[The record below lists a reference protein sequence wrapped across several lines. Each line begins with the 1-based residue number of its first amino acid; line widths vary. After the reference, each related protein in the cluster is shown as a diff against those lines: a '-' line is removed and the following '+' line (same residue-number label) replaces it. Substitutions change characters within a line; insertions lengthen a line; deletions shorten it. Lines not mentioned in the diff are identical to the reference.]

1 MRLIITSLLVCL
13 TAPVLAQS
21 ADAPLTTRTH
31 AEEGTYI
38 ADGNGM
44 SLYLF
49 LADTQGKEGTE
60 AVSACEGDCL
70 AAWPPL
76 VVEEAP
82 VGDDTL
88 DERLLGTIERSDGL
102 LHVTY
107 NGWPL
112 YYYHED
118 AAPGDINGHDIE
130 EFGAE
135 WYLVGPDGNRAEGGG
150 GGGDDDDDDDDDDS
164 SGSGSDGGGGNSGSG
179 GGGSSY

>member
-1 MRLIITSLLVCL
+1 MRILLAL
-13 TAPVLAQS
+13 SIGLLGTTALAQT
-21 ADAPLTTRTH
+21 ADSPLSTSTH
-31 AEEGTYI
+31 AEEGTYLV
-38 ADGNGM
+38 DGRGM

-49 LADTQGKEGTE
+49 LADTQGKDATE
-60 AVSACEGDCL
+60 AKSACEGECL
-70 AAWPPL
+70 EHWPPL

-88 DERLLGTIERSDGL
+88 DASLLGTIERSDGL

-118 AAPGDINGHDIE
+118 MAAGDIKGHDFE

-135 WYLVGPDGNRAEGGG
+135 WYLIGPDGERAEGGG
-150 GGGDDDDDDDDDDS
+150 GHDDDHDDDDDS
-164 SGSGSDGGGGNSGSG
+164 SGSGSGSNSGRGGGDDDGDD
-179 GGGSSY
+179 Y

>member
-1 MRLIITSLLVCL
+1 MRILLAL
-13 TAPVLAQS
+13 AIGLLGTTALAQT
-21 ADAPLTTRTH
+21 ADSPLTTRTH

-49 LADTQGKEGTE
+49 LADTQGKDGAEPKVT
-60 AVSACEGDCL
+60 CEGDCL
-70 AAWPPL
+70 AVWPPL
-76 VVEEAP
+76 VVEQAP
-82 VGDDTL
+82 VADDTL
-88 DERLLGTIERSDGL
+88 DEGLLGTIERSDGL

-135 WYLVGPDGNRAEGGG
+135 WYLVGPDGNRAEGGR
-150 GGGDDDDDDDDDDS
+150 GDDDGDDDDDDS